1 MTAMKR
7 SILDEFFE
15 ALDPEVAIEP
25 TARRVYAAMHSFPG
39 RAVDVQSHDELQDYL
54 AAFACHVENAVFT
67 LNPPQ
72 PVHRRI
78 HWNYCE
84 AILRKRYGEV
94 PLEAATVD
102 AQTGLNGGLQG
113 LLALLAE
120 GFIEKYTRDVIGQL
134 VDDYLGEKPEVRHKL
149 AHVYIERFCHLLPPE
164 LTELKGFRAFGQ
176 IRSVLTNHAYILR
189 RVRRQA
195 FNSQSSF

>member
-39 RAVDVQSHDELQDYL
+39 RAVDV
-54 AAFACHVENAVFT
+54 ENAVFT

-84 AILRKRYGEV
+84 AILRKRYGEF

-149 AHVYIERFCHLLPPE
+149 AQVYIERFGHLLPPE